1 MGEYDEEELQETK
14 RINFE
19 KKYKK
24 LKEEILEETKHYMF
38 LRLKSKIK
46 VIKMKKDFKS
56 NAELLKFLMYME
68 D

>member
-1 MGEYDEEELQETK
+1 MDEEELNETK
-14 RINFE
+14 RLNFE
-19 KKYKK
+19 RKYKK

-46 VIKMKKDFKS
+46 VIKMKQDFKS
-56 NAELLKFLMYME
+56 DTELLEFLMYME

>member
-1 MGEYDEEELQETK
+1 MDEEELNETK
-14 RINFE
+14 RLNFE
-19 KKYKK
+19 RKYKK

-46 VIKMKKDFKS
+46 VVKMKKDFKS

>member
-1 MGEYDEEELQETK
+1 MDEEELEETK
-14 RINFE
+14 RLNFE

-56 NAELLKFLMYME
+56 NAELLKFLIYME

>member
-1 MGEYDEEELQETK
+1 MDEEELNETK
-14 RINFE
+14 RLNFE
-19 KKYKK
+19 RKYKK

>member
-1 MGEYDEEELQETK
+1 MDEEELNETK
-14 RINFE
+14 KLNFE
-19 KKYKK
+19 RKYKK

-46 VIKMKKDFKS
+46 VIKLKKDFKS
-56 NAELLKFLMYME
+56 YAELLKFLMYME

>member
-1 MGEYDEEELQETK
+1 MDEEELNETK
-14 RINFE
+14 KLNFE
-19 KKYKK
+19 RKYKK

-56 NAELLKFLMYME
+56 YAELLKFLMYME

>member
-1 MGEYDEEELQETK
+1 MGEYDEEELKETK

-46 VIKMKKDFKS
+46 VVKMKKNFRS
-56 NAELLKFLMYME
+56 NTELLEFLMYME

>member
-1 MGEYDEEELQETK
+1 MDEEELNETK
-14 RINFE
+14 RLNFE